1 MTLTATE
8 PAAVMVA
15 LRRIVRHLRLADREI
30 EAASR
35 VSAAQLF
42 VLHTLVDSR
51 SMSLAEVAERS
62 LTDHSSVS
70 TLSRGW
76 SSAGWCPGGPQP
88 PIAVASSYASPP
100 PGAGWS
106 RPRRRCPS
114 RGSSRRSARC
124 RPHAA
129 PRWCP
134 CWRVLLPPSA
144 PTRSRHVCCSR
155 TSNSRGVRRSSDPV
169 VARGPLLVRRTLPA
183 GGRGM
188 LALAA
193 SEALEI

>member
-70 TLSRGW
+70 TVVSRLVERGLV
-76 SSAGWCPGGPQP
+76 SRRTSASDRRRLELRITAAGRRVVATAPPMPQP
-88 PIAVASSYASPP
+88 RIIAAIRAMPAARRAEMVSMLESLAAAIGADEVAPRMLFEDEQLARGAQIERPGR
-100 PGAGWS
+100 GAGTS
-106 RPRRRCPS
+106 ARASNPAGRRPRNARTRRK
-114 RGSSRRSARC
+114 
-124 RPHAA
+124 
-129 PRWCP
+129 
-134 CWRVLLPPSA
+134 
-144 PTRSRHVCCSR
+144 
-155 TSNSRGVRRSSDPV
+155 
-169 VARGPLLVRRTLPA
+169 
-183 GGRGM
+183 
-188 LALAA
+188 
-193 SEALEI
+193 